1 MEIKDIMG
9 HVDHT
14 VLSPTATWNDIEQC
28 VDDAAKYG
36 CATAMVPPC
45 FVDQAYAYAE
55 GRVPIA
61 TVIGFPHGN
70 STMQAKAAEA
80 ADAVDN
86 GASEIDMVANLSWIK
101 EGRWKGVAAD
111 IRVVKEA
118 IGEVPLKVIIEACL
132 LTDEEKARMC
142 SVCTDA
148 GADWIKT
155 STGFSSGGATFED
168 VKLLCDNAPAGLQVK
183 AAGGISSI
191 EDAERFIALGATRL
205 GTSKLVKIVK
215 GL

>member
-1 MEIKDIMG
+1 
-9 HVDHT
+9 
-14 VLSPTATWNDIEQC
+14 
-28 VDDAAKYG
+28 
-36 CATAMVPPC
+36 
-45 FVDQAYAYAE
+45 
-55 GRVPIA
+55 
-61 TVIGFPHGN
+61 
-70 STMQAKAAEA
+70 
-80 ADAVDN
+80 
-86 GASEIDMVANLSWIK
+86 MVANLSWIK

-118 IGEVPLKVIIEACL
+118 IGDVPLKVIIEACL
-132 LTDEEKARMC
+132 LTDEEKVRMC
-142 SVCTDA
+142 SVCADA